1 MDQRTCERRR
11 VFDDK
16 HRQKERERERGRRLT
31 AYMRLLEEVF
41 PLLRAG
47 DVPQVAD
54 NGAAMGARREVLVAR
69 AEEGGEGLHEA

>member
-1 MDQRTCERRR
+1 
-11 VFDDK
+11 
-16 HRQKERERERGRRLT
+16 
-31 AYMRLLEEVF
+31 MRLLEEVF